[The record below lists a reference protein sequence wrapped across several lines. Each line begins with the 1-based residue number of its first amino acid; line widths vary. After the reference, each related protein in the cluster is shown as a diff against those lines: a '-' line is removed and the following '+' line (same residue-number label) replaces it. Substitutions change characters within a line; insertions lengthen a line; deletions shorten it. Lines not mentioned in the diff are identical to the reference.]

1 MTSKE
6 TRPREGRN
14 KSADSGD
21 IRYLLLHNDD
31 HNTFEFV
38 IQTLMEV
45 CDHNYVQASQCA
57 VITHYKG
64 KCEIKKGKFAGLK
77 AMRDALTEKNLTA
90 TID

>member
-6 TRPREGRN
+6 TRHQAASN
-14 KSADSGD
+14 KATDSGEV
-21 IRYLLLHNDD
+21 RYLLLHNDD
-31 HNTFEFV
+31 VNTFDFV
-38 IQTLMEV
+38 IQTLIEV

-64 KCEIKKGKFAGLK
+64 KCEIKKGKFAGLR